1 MDGHMPLHGENAAI
15 PGETRW
21 DGCILFLSYRKG
33 LVTLKR
39 ESEVQKKKI
48 FSAKILD
55 FSGRRW
61 YNAS

>member
-1 MDGHMPLHGENAAI
+1 MRSSRRGNLLLRNPRARGECAV
-15 PGETRW
+15 R
-21 DGCILFLSYRKG
+21 ILFYIM
-33 LVTLKR
+33 
-39 ESEVQKKKI
+39 SEGQVQKKKI